1 MSRRGQSVTHEAI
14 VFFDSDKLVKEMLR
28 AEFDAVL
35 DQVVGLADFAGREMR
50 ACFLRI
56 NQRLQIVGAVF
67 FLVDFDQHGFVNR
80 SWNLPLSQLLDN
92 AGRGPDLGA
101 GRIRLSCRS
110 QCSIPWHQR
119 QLWDPQLEGDNSSLQ
134 KLGAAVRRNRLCLRV
149 EDEPE
154 AIEPPMLQVQEKT
167 TRRRKRSAGADKP
180 HADTDTPAAR
190 VAELSQKVLDE
201 RVAELGEQHRL
212 QLTAQKGAADEELAR
227 LHQHYQIEMAQLK
240 ESLESTKLLFKDEKR
255 RTVAL
260 KGKLETQAAEFC
272 TLREQAQRDMAE
284 VQGGELERLQQQF
297 ELELKA
303 RLDQAT
309 ADLREMLEMREVEL
323 FYREEQMGSLREEIA
338 RLRRER
344 EQLIT
349 RSGDQMVQQ
358 LVESGIA
365 FVAYLPGSEVINIP
379 IGDLPRYI
387 ESPASYVAEQCHV
400 TLSHFQQWSGHHDLP
415 VCGAPLE
422 DGSLCGE
429 PLSKV
434 GRPNQFVPGDSDR
447 CRHHKSGAVTPL
459 HALSGRKP

>member
-1 MSRRGQSVTHEAI
+1 MSRRAKSVTHEAI
-14 VFFDSDKLVKEMLR
+14 VFFDGDKLVKEMLR
-28 AEFDAVL
+28 TEFEAVL
-35 DQVVGLADFAGREMR
+35 DQVVGMADFAGREMR

-56 NQRLQIVGAVF
+56 NQRLQVVGALF

-101 GRIRLSCRS
+101 GRIRFACRS

-119 QLWDPQLEGDNSSLQ
+119 QLWDPQLEGKASSLQ
-134 KLGAAVRRNRLCLRV
+134 QLVAAARRNRLCLPV
-149 EDEPE
+149 EPDDDEG
-154 AIEPPMLQVQEKT
+154 AEPPVLQMQETGGRK
-167 TRRRKRSAGADKP
+167 RRRAAADKS
-180 HADTDTPAAR
+180 AALSPTVPEER
-190 VAELSQKVLDE
+190 LAELS
-201 RVAELGEQHRL
+201 AQHQL
-212 QLTAQKGAADEELAR
+212 QLAAQKSAADEEQAR

-260 KGKLETQAAEFC
+260 KSKLEAQVGEFRE
-272 TLREQAQRDMAE
+272 LREQAQRELAE

-309 ADLREMLEMREVEL
+309 AELREMLEMREVEL

-338 RLRRER
+338 RLRCER

-365 FVAYLPGSEVINIP
+365 FVTYLPGSEVINIP

-387 ESPASYVAEQCHV
+387 ESPAAYVAEQCHV
-400 TLSHFQQWSGHHDLP
+400 TLSHFHEWSAHHDLP

-422 DGSLCGE
+422 VGSMCGE
-429 PLSKV
+429 PLAKV
-434 GRPNQFVPGDSDR
+434 ARPNQFVPGDSDR
-447 CRHHKSGAVTPL
+447 CRQHKNAAVTPL

>member
-14 VFFDSDKLVKEMLR
+14 VFFDGDKLVKEMLR
-28 AEFDAVL
+28 SEFEAVL

-56 NQRLQIVGAVF
+56 NQRLQIVGTLF

-80 SWNLPLSQLLDN
+80 SWNIPLSQLLDN

-101 GRIRLSCRS
+101 GRIRFACRS

-119 QLWDPQLEGDNSSLQ
+119 QLWDPQLEGEHNSLQ
-134 KLGAAVRRNRLCLRV
+134 TMSAAVRRNRLGLPV
-149 EDEPE
+149 EADDE
-154 AIEPPMLQVQEKT
+154 EPPVLQEQARPG
-167 TRRRKRSAGADKP
+167 RRRKRAGADKSG
-180 HADTDTPAAR
+180 AAA
-190 VAELSQKVLDE
+190 VAVLPQQALDE
-201 RVAELGEQHRL
+201 RIAELTEQHRL
-212 QLTAQKGAADEELAR
+212 QLTAQKATADEELAR

-240 ESLESTKLLFKDEKR
+240 ESLESTRELFKGEKR
-255 RTVAL
+255 RSVAL
-260 KGKLETQAAEFC
+260 KEKLETQSEEFRA
-272 TLREQAQRDMAE
+272 LREQALREMAE
-284 VQGGELERLQQQF
+284 VQGDQLERLQQQF

-309 ADLREMLEMREVEL
+309 AELREMLEMREVEL

-365 FVAYLPGSEVINIP
+365 FVTYLPGSEVVNVP
-379 IGDLPRYI
+379 ITDLPRYI
-387 ESPASYVAEQCHV
+387 ESPAAYVAEQCHV
-400 TLSHFQQWSGHHDLP
+400 TLGHFQQWSGHCDLP
-415 VCGAPLE
+415 VCGAQLE
-422 DGSLCGE
+422 DGSICGE
-429 PLSKV
+429 PLPKV
-434 GRPNQFVPGDSDR
+434 SRPNQFVPGDSDR
-447 CRHHKSGAVTPL
+447 CHHHKSGAVTPL